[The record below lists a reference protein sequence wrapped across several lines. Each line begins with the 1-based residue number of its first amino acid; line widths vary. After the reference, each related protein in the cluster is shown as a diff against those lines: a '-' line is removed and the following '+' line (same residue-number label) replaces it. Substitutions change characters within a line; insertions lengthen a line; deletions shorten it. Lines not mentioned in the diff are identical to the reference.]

1 MRAMSIPR
9 VRLDWSLRVTRL
21 IIACVAASLVT
32 TGLTVIPPWWHERGS
47 GAQITQIF
55 RGHHGWWSARD
66 EVFAMRWSNLQ
77 LMQETL
83 GSPIDAGELPA
94 WAEPPPPPYPQS
106 DFYRVA
112 TLAVGWPFPT
122 RTFRWVAPSHEH
134 NFPIAAELDDADT
147 SIVYAAEDAR
157 THVRAGG
164 PTQRGCGAVSAL
176 MWRFSP
182 ASSWGREH
190 CWCADCVISCAVSA
204 SSLSRECDYSAGNSG
219 STTSTSR

>member
-94 WAEPPPPPYPQS
+94 WAEPPPPPYPES

-164 PTQRGCGAVSAL
+164 PTQSAWLWSGIGFDVAFFTGLIVGPGALLVRGLRYFMRGKRIVAVA
-176 MWRFSP
+176 
-182 ASSWGREH
+182 
-190 CWCADCVISCAVSA
+190 
-204 SSLSRECDYSAGNSG
+204 
-219 STTSTSR
+219 